1 MSAGAGYQYLLRH
14 TACGDVQRDPS
25 TPLTAYYTASG
36 YPAGSWYGAG
46 LTGLGITPGAT
57 VTEEGMARLYG
68 QGQHPTTGVPLGR
81 PYPAFRSQA
90 QRIADSVA
98 ALPES
103 MTDSGRAAAV
113 DAITHLEAARRPR
126 AAVAGF
132 DLTFTAPKSASV
144 LWALA
149 DPGDQALVVAAHRAA
164 VRDALAFLEDR
175 ALFTRIGHNSIAQV
189 PTRGM
194 VAALFDHW
202 DTRTGDPN
210 LHTHVVV
217 ANKVQGLDG
226 VWRSLDSR
234 ALHHAA
240 VAVSELYDD
249 LLADHLTTGLHEHV
263 VDVGGL
269 SWGWRDRGPRRTPA
283 FELDAV
289 PDDLLTEF
297 STRSAAIATAMT
309 DALVDFHAA
318 HERGPNRVETTRLR
332 QQLTTAT
339 RPSKTMRPLPELM
352 TWWRERARRLLHR
365 APHPLLAAAWSGQ
378 HATAPA
384 SPSVRGHGRGALRHD
399 SGGVG
404 AALRHRLRHG
414 LRHEALTSDGTA
426 PADAPDRRNTGRAGG
441 ALRSRLHQRPARTSR
456 PDTGD
461 DVVEHLA
468 AVTLDAVLA
477 RRSTWTRWNLLAEA
491 ARATRGLRLP
501 DAAARIALHDRV
513 VATALAGCVPLSAPD
528 RWTVPDGW
536 RGPDGT
542 AVFDRP
548 DEDRFSHRVI
558 LDAEARLLSAGDDQ
572 TAPSVAETAARAAA
586 AAVQP
591 PRHPG
596 GRQVRLA
603 SDQVDAVIG
612 IAASGRTLDVLVG
625 PAGTGKTTTLR
636 ALRTAWETAHGP
648 GTVLGLAPS
657 AAAAHELADA
667 LGVACENTAKWLH
680 ESTGP
685 AAQQRAA
692 VHAGLLEQRT
702 TAAATGDA
710 RRVRCIDTAL
720 ARLDVQQDRWRLR
733 PGTLLVVD
741 EASLAGTLALDD
753 LAIQVAAA
761 GAKLLLVGDHH
772 QLGAVDAGGA
782 FGLLATTGRAHRLRS
797 LWRFTHRWEAHATRA
812 LRDGHPG
819 ALATYE
825 RHGRIHEG
833 GPLDVLD
840 AAYTAWAHD
849 TRGGASSLLLA
860 ADGATVA
867 ALNHR
872 ARTDRVAAGLV
883 DDTTTV
889 RLADGLDA
897 GAGDVVVTR
906 RNDRR
911 LATTAGGHVRNG
923 TRWTLNAVNSDG
935 SADLTAAWAVR
946 DGTDR
951 TGGERVRVPADYVRR
966 HLELGYATTIHRA
979 QGLTVDHAH
988 LLATQGMTRESL
1000 YVGLTRGRHSN
1011 HVYVPVDPLDDGCE
1025 HLPDPGR
1032 HAPDAHEQFR
1042 TILATTGRERSAT
1055 EHLRDLGSGPSQ
1067 RERDA
1072 VRATLAGTP
1081 PPYPAPDRDD
1091 SPAARARRFPN
1102 SSMRGQQR

>member
-1 MSAGAGYQYLLRH
+1 MARMSAGAGYQYLLRH
-14 TACGDVQRDPS
+14 TACGDVQRDAS

-36 YPAGSWYGAG
+36 YPPGTWYGAG
-46 LTGLGITPGAT
+46 LTGLGIASGAA

-68 QGQHPTTGVPLGR
+68 QGHHPTSGTPLGR
-81 PYPAFRSQA
+81 PYLAFRSQA
-90 QRIADSVA
+90 QRITDSVA

-103 MTDSGRAAAV
+103 MTDSAQAAAV
-113 DAITHLEAARRPR
+113 EAITRLEAARRPR
-126 AAVAGF
+126 VAVAGF

-149 DPGDQALVVAAHRAA
+149 DPDVQALVVAAHRAA

-175 ALFTRIGHNSIAQV
+175 AVFTRIGHNSIAQV

-202 DTRTGDPN
+202 DTRNGDPN

-226 VWRSLDSR
+226 EWRSLDSR

-240 VAVSELYDD
+240 VAVSELYDN
-249 LLADHLTTGLHEHV
+249 LLADHLTTALDQNTGHRA
-263 VDVGGL
+263 GS

-318 HERGPNRVETTRLR
+318 HGRGPNRVETTRLR

-339 RPSKTMRPLPELM
+339 RPAKTMRPLPELM
-352 TWWRERARRLLHR
+352 AWWRERARRLLRR
-365 APHPLLAAAWSGQ
+365 APHPLLAPAWSSQ
-378 HATAPA
+378 LATPA
-384 SPSVRGHGRGALRHD
+384 FTAAMGRSRV
-399 SGGVG
+399 GV
-404 AALRHRLRHG
+404 
-414 LRHEALTSDGTA
+414 RHETPTSDDTSAVGNRGWRGTA
-426 PADAPDRRNTGRAGG
+426 RVGG
-441 ALRSRLHQRPARTSR
+441 ALRSRLHQRSSHAARPSVS
-456 PDTGD
+456 D

-468 AVTLDAVLA
+468 AVALDAVLA

-501 DAAARIALHDRV
+501 DAAERIALHDRV
-513 VATALAGCVPLSAPD
+513 VATALAGCVPLTAPD
-528 RWTVPDGW
+528 RWTVPEGW
-536 RGPDGT
+536 RRPDRT
-542 AVFDRP
+542 TVFDRP

-558 LDAEARLLSAGDDQ
+558 LDAETRLLAAADDQ
-572 TAPSVAETAARAAA
+572 LGPGVDETVARTAAV
-586 AAVQP
+586 AVQP

-596 GRQVRLA
+596 GRHVRLA

-612 IAASGRTLDVLVG
+612 IATSRRALDVLVG

-636 ALRTAWETAHGP
+636 ALRTAWENVHGP

-667 LGVACENTAKWLH
+667 LGVPCENTAKWLH

-685 AAQQRAA
+685 AAQQRAD
-692 VHAGLLEQRT
+692 VRAGLLERR
-702 TAAATGDA
+702 TAATSAGDA
-710 RRVRCIDTAL
+710 RTVRRVDTAL
-720 ARLDVQQDRWRLR
+720 ARLNAQQDRWWLR

-753 LAIQVAAA
+753 LAAQAAAA

-782 FGLLATTGRAHRLRS
+782 FGLLATTGAAHRLRS

-812 LRDGHPG
+812 LREGHPG
-819 ALATYE
+819 ALATYDL
-825 RHGRIHEG
+825 HGRIHEG

-840 AAYTAWAHD
+840 AAYSAWASD
-849 TRGGASSLLLA
+849 SRGGAAALLLA

-889 RLADGLDA
+889 RLADGLQA
-897 GAGDVVVTR
+897 GTGDLVVTR

-911 LATTAGGHVRNG
+911 LATAAGGHVRNG
-923 TRWTLNAVNSDG
+923 TRWTLTTIHADG
-935 SADLTAAWAVR
+935 SADLAAQS
-946 DGTDR
+946 GTGPEG
-951 TGGERVRVPADYVRR
+951 TGQDRVRVPAHYVRH

-979 QGLTVDHAH
+979 QGLTVDHTH
-988 LLATQGMTRESL
+988 LLATEGMTRELL

-1032 HAPDAHEQFR
+1032 HSPDAHEQLR
-1042 TILATTGRERSAT
+1042 TILASTGRERSAT
-1055 EHLRDLGSGPSQ
+1055 ERLRELTSGPSQ

-1072 VRATLAGTP
+1072 VRATLADTR
-1081 PPYPAPDRDD
+1081 PPYPADD
-1091 SPAARARRFPN
+1091 AHQDPRTRARRSTN
-1102 SSMRGQQR
+1102 RSARGPQR

>member
-1 MSAGAGYQYLLRH
+1 
-14 TACGDVQRDPS
+14 
-25 TPLTAYYTASG
+25 
-36 YPAGSWYGAG
+36 
-46 LTGLGITPGAT
+46 
-57 VTEEGMARLYG
+57 
-68 QGQHPTTGVPLGR
+68 
-81 PYPAFRSQA
+81 
-90 QRIADSVA
+90 
-98 ALPES
+98 
-103 MTDSGRAAAV
+103 
-113 DAITHLEAARRPR
+113 
-126 AAVAGF
+126 
-132 DLTFTAPKSASV
+132 
-144 LWALA
+144 
-149 DPGDQALVVAAHRAA
+149 
-164 VRDALAFLEDR
+164 
-175 ALFTRIGHNSIAQV
+175 
-189 PTRGM
+189 
-194 VAALFDHW
+194 
-202 DTRTGDPN
+202 
-210 LHTHVVV
+210 
-217 ANKVQGLDG
+217 
-226 VWRSLDSR
+226 
-234 ALHHAA
+234 
-240 VAVSELYDD
+240 
-249 LLADHLTTGLHEHV
+249 
-263 VDVGGL
+263 
-269 SWGWRDRGPRRTPA
+269 
-283 FELDAV
+283 
-289 PDDLLTEF
+289 
-297 STRSAAIATAMT
+297 
-309 DALVDFHAA
+309 
-318 HERGPNRVETTRLR
+318 
-332 QQLTTAT
+332 
-339 RPSKTMRPLPELM
+339 
-352 TWWRERARRLLHR
+352 
-365 APHPLLAAAWSGQ
+365 
-378 HATAPA
+378 
-384 SPSVRGHGRGALRHD
+384 
-399 SGGVG
+399 
-404 AALRHRLRHG
+404 
-414 LRHEALTSDGTA
+414 
-426 PADAPDRRNTGRAGG
+426 
-441 ALRSRLHQRPARTSR
+441 
-456 PDTGD
+456 
-461 DVVEHLA
+461 VVEHLA
-468 AVTLDAVLA
+468 AVALDAVLA

-491 ARATRGLRLP
+491 ARAARGLRLP
-501 DAAARIALHDRV
+501 DAAARIALHDSV
-513 VATALAGCVPLSAPD
+513 VASALAGCVPLSAPD
-528 RWTVPDGW
+528 RWTVPEGW
-536 RGPDGT
+536 HRPDGT

-558 LDAEARLLSAGDDQ
+558 LDAEARLLSAVDDQ
-572 TAPSVAETAARAAA
+572 SAPSVDETAARAAA

-603 SDQVDAVIG
+603 GDQVDAVIG
-612 IAASGRTLDVLVG
+612 IATSRRTVDVLVG

-692 VHAGLLEQRT
+692 VHEGLLEQRT
-702 TAAATGDA
+702 AAAAMGDA
-710 RRVRCIDTAL
+710 RRVRRIDAAL
-720 ARLDVQQDRWRLR
+720 GRLDAQQDRWRLR

-753 LAIQVAAA
+753 LAIQAAAA
-761 GAKLLLVGDHH
+761 GAKVLLVGDHH

-782 FGLLATTGRAHRLRS
+782 FGLLAATSRAHRLRS
-797 LWRFTHRWEAHATRA
+797 LWRFAHRWEAHATRA

-897 GAGDVVVTR
+897 GAGDAVVTR

-911 LATTAGGHVRNG
+911 LTTTTGGHVRNG
-923 TRWTLNAVNSDG
+923 TRWTLTSIHADG
-935 SADLTAAWAVR
+935 SADLTAARA
-946 DGTDR
+946 GGGATDR
-951 TGGERVRVPADYVRR
+951 AGDERVRVPADYVRR

-988 LLATQGMTRESL
+988 LLATEGMTRESL

-1032 HAPDAHEQFR
+1032 HAPDAQEQLCA
-1042 TILATTGRERSAT
+1042 ILATTGRERSAT
-1055 EHLRDLGSGPSQ
+1055 EHLRDQAGGPSQ

-1081 PPYPAPDRDD
+1081 PPYAAPDADD
-1091 SPAARARRFPN
+1091 SQAARARRFPN
-1102 SSMRGQQR
+1102 RPVRGPQR

>member
-1 MSAGAGYQYLLRH
+1 MARMSAGAGYQYLLRH
-14 TACGDVQRDPS
+14 TACGDVHRDPS

-36 YPAGSWYGAG
+36 YPPGSWYGAG
-46 LTGLGITPGAT
+46 LAGLGITAGST

-68 QGQHPTTGVPLGR
+68 QGQHPATGAPLGR
-81 PYPAFRSQA
+81 PYPAFRSTA

-103 MTDSGRAAAV
+103 MTDSARAAAV
-113 DAITHLEAARRPR
+113 EAITRLEAARRPR
-126 AAVAGF
+126 VAVAGF

-149 DPGDQALVVAAHRAA
+149 HPDVQALVVDAHRAA
-164 VRDALAFLEDR
+164 VRDALAFLEER

-189 PTRGM
+189 PTRGI

-217 ANKVQGLDG
+217 ANKVQGRDG

-240 VAVSELYDD
+240 VAVSELYDN
-249 LLADHLTTGLHEHV
+249 LLADNLTTALDQNTSHRAGS
-263 VDVGGL
+263 

-283 FELDAV
+283 FELDV
-289 PDDLLTEF
+289 VTDDLLTEF

-309 DALVDFHAA
+309 DALVDFHAE
-318 HERGPNRVETTRLR
+318 HGRGPNRVETTRLR

-339 RPSKTMRPLPELM
+339 RPAKTMRPLPELM
-352 TWWRERARRLLHR
+352 AWWRDRARRLLRR
-365 APHPLLAAAWSGQ
+365 APHPLLAPAWSSQ
-378 HATAPA
+378 HATPA
-384 SPSVRGHGRGALRHD
+384 FTAVISRGRGGVRHD
-399 SGGVG
+399 TDGVTG
-404 AALRHRLRHG
+404 ALRHG
-414 LRHEALTSDGTA
+414 LRHGTLTSDDTSAVGSQGRRGTA
-426 PADAPDRRNTGRAGG
+426 RSGG
-441 ALRSRLHQRPARTSR
+441 MLRSRLHQRSAHTARPSAS
-456 PDTGD
+456 D
-461 DVVEHLA
+461 DVVEYLA
-468 AVTLDAVLA
+468 AVALDAVLA

-501 DAAARIALHDRV
+501 SAAERIALHDRV
-513 VATALAGCVPLSAPD
+513 VATALAGCVPLTAPD
-528 RWTVPDGW
+528 RWTVPEGW
-536 RGPDGT
+536 RRPDGT
-542 AVFDRP
+542 TVFDRP

-558 LDAEARLLSAGDDQ
+558 LDAEARLLAAAADQ
-572 TAPSVAETAARAAA
+572 HAPGVDETVARAAA
-586 AAVQP
+586 VAVQP

-596 GRQVRLA
+596 GRDVRLA

-612 IAASGRTLDVLVG
+612 IATSRRLLDVLVG

-636 ALRTAWETAHGP
+636 ALRTAWEDVHGP

-667 LGVACENTAKWLH
+667 LGVPCENTAKWLH
-680 ESTGP
+680 ESTGL

-692 VHAGLLEQRT
+692 VRAGLLERR
-702 TAAATGDA
+702 TAATSTGDA
-710 RRVRCIDTAL
+710 RTVQRVDTAL
-720 ARLDVQQDRWRLR
+720 TRIDAQQDRWQLR

-753 LAIQVAAA
+753 LAAQAAAA
-761 GAKLLLVGDHH
+761 GAKVLLVGDHH

-782 FGLLATTGRAHRLRS
+782 FGLLATAGAAHRLRS

-819 ALATYE
+819 ALATYD

-840 AAYTAWAHD
+840 AAYNAWAAD
-849 TRGGASSLLLA
+849 SRGGASALLLA
-860 ADGATVA
+860 VDGATVA

-889 RLADGLDA
+889 RLADGLTA

-911 LATTAGGHVRNG
+911 LTTTAGGHVRNG
-923 TRWTLNAVNSDG
+923 TRWTLTTIHTDG
-935 SADLTAAWAVR
+935 SAELTAHSGTGPE
-946 DGTDR
+946 GTDQD
-951 TGGERVRVPADYVRR
+951 RVRVPADYVRR

-979 QGLTVDHAH
+979 QGLTVDHTH
-988 LLATQGMTRESL
+988 LLATEGMTREAL

-1011 HVYVPVDPLDDGCE
+1011 QVYVPVEPINEGCE

-1032 HAPDAHEQFR
+1032 HAPDAHEQLR

-1055 EHLRDLGSGPSQ
+1055 EHLRDLNSGPSA

-1072 VRATLAGTP
+1072 VRATLADTP
-1081 PPYPAPDRDD
+1081 PPYPAPSVPED
-1091 SPAARARRFPN
+1091 AGARPRR
-1102 SSMRGQQR
+1102 STGRSVRGPQR

>member
-1 MSAGAGYQYLLRH
+1 MSMARMSAGAGYQYLLRH

-36 YPAGSWYGAG
+36 YPPGTWYGAG
-46 LTGLGITPGAT
+46 LAGLGITPGAN

-68 QGQHPTTGVPLGR
+68 QGQHPTSGTPLGR
-81 PYPAFRSQA
+81 PYLAFRSQA
-90 QRIADSVA
+90 QRIADSVV

-103 MTDSGRAAAV
+103 MTDSARAAAV
-113 DAITHLEAARRPR
+113 EAITRLEAARRAR

-149 DPGDQALVVAAHRAA
+149 DPDVQALVVAAHRAA
-164 VRDALAFLEDR
+164 VRDALAFMEDR
-175 ALFTRIGHNSIAQV
+175 AVFTRIGHNSIAQV

-217 ANKVQGLDG
+217 ANKVQGRDG

-240 VAVSELYDD
+240 VAVSELYDN
-249 LLADHLTTGLHEHV
+249 LLADHLTTALDQNTGHRE
-263 VDVGGL
+263 GS

-289 PDDLLTEF
+289 SDDLLTEF

-309 DALVDFHAA
+309 DALVHFHAE
-318 HERGPNRVETTRLR
+318 HGRGPNRVETTRLR

-339 RPSKTMRPLPELM
+339 RPAKTMRPLPELM
-352 TWWRERARRLLHR
+352 AWWRERARRLLRR
-365 APHPLLAAAWSGQ
+365 APHPLLAPAWSNQ

-384 SPSVRGHGRGALRHD
+384 FTAAMGRSRVGVRHD
-399 SGGVG
+399 TDGVTG
-404 AALRHRLRHG
+404 TLRHG
-414 LRHEALTSDGTA
+414 LRHGTLTSDDTSAVGSQGRRGTA
-426 PADAPDRRNTGRAGG
+426 RSGG
-441 ALRSRLHQRPARTSR
+441 TLRSRLHQRPTHTARPSVS
-456 PDTGD
+456 D

-468 AVTLDAVLA
+468 AVALNAVLA

-501 DAAARIALHDRV
+501 SAAERIALHDRV
-513 VATALAGCVPLSAPD
+513 VATALDGCVPLTAPD
-528 RWTVPDGW
+528 RWTVPEGW
-536 RGPDGT
+536 RRPDRT
-542 AVFDRP
+542 TVFDRP

-558 LDAEARLLSAGDDQ
+558 LDAETRLLAAADDQ
-572 TAPSVAETAARAAA
+572 LGPGVDETVARSAAV
-586 AAVQP
+586 AVQP

-596 GRQVRLA
+596 GRHVRLA

-612 IAASGRTLDVLVG
+612 VATSRRTLDVLVG

-667 LGVACENTAKWLH
+667 LGVPCENTAKWLH

-692 VHAGLLEQRT
+692 VHAGLLERR
-702 TAAATGDA
+702 TAATRAGDA
-710 RRVRCIDTAL
+710 RAARRVDAAL
-720 ARLDVQQDRWRLR
+720 ARLDAQQDRWRLR
-733 PGTLLVVD
+733 SGTLLVVD

-753 LAIQVAAA
+753 LAAQAAAA

-782 FGLLATTGRAHRLRS
+782 FGLLATTGGAHRLRS
-797 LWRFTHRWEAHATRA
+797 LWRFTHRWEANATRA
-812 LRDGHPG
+812 LREGHSG
-819 ALATYE
+819 ALAAYD

-840 AAYTAWAHD
+840 AAYSAWADD
-849 TRGGASSLLLA
+849 TRDGASALLLA

-872 ARTDRVAAGLV
+872 ARADRVAAGLV
-883 DDTTTV
+883 DDTTTF
-889 RLADGLDA
+889 RLADGLQG
-897 GAGDVVVTR
+897 GAGDLVVTR

-911 LATTAGGHVRNG
+911 LATAAGGHVRNG
-923 TRWTLNAVNSDG
+923 TRWTLTTIHADG
-935 SADLTAAWAVR
+935 SADLAAQS
-946 DGTDR
+946 GTGPEG
-951 TGGERVRVPADYVRR
+951 TGQDRVRVPAEYVRR

-1032 HAPDAHEQFR
+1032 HTPDAHEQLR

-1055 EHLRDLGSGPSQ
+1055 EHLRELASGPSQ

-1072 VRATLAGTP
+1072 VRATLADTR
-1081 PPYPAPDRDD
+1081 PPYLADD
-1091 SPAARARRFPN
+1091 AHEDPRTHARRSTN
-1102 SSMRGQQR
+1102 RSARGPQR

>member
-1 MSAGAGYQYLLRH
+1 MSMARMSAGAGYHYLLRH

-36 YPAGSWYGAG
+36 YPPGTWYGAG
-46 LTGLGITPGAT
+46 LAGLGIASGTT

-68 QGQHPTTGVPLGR
+68 QGQHPTSGTPLGR

-103 MTDSGRAAAV
+103 MTDSDRAAAV
-113 DAITHLEAARRPR
+113 EAITRLEGARRPR

-149 DPGDQALVVAAHRAA
+149 DPDIQALVVAAHQAA
-164 VRDALAFLEDR
+164 VRDALAFMEDR
-175 ALFTRIGHNSIAQV
+175 AVFTRIGHNSIAQV

-194 VAALFDHW
+194 VAALFEHW

-217 ANKVQGLDG
+217 ANKAQGLDG
-226 VWRSLDSR
+226 AWRSLDSR

-240 VAVSELYDD
+240 VAVSELYDN
-249 LLADHLTTGLHEHV
+249 LLADHLTTALDQNTGHRA
-263 VDVGGL
+263 GS

-297 STRSAAIATAMT
+297 STRSAAIAIAMT
-309 DALVDFHAA
+309 DALVDFHAG
-318 HERGPNRVETTRLR
+318 HGRGPNRVETTRLR

-339 RPSKTMRPLPELM
+339 RPAKTMRPLPELM
-352 TWWRERARRLLHR
+352 AWWRERAHRLLRR
-365 APHPLLAAAWSGQ
+365 APHPLLAPAWRSQ
-378 HATAPA
+378 HATPA
-384 SPSVRGHGRGALRHD
+384 FTAAMGRGRVGVRHD
-399 SGGVG
+399 TDGVTR
-404 AALRHRLRHG
+404 ALRHG
-414 LRHEALTSDGTA
+414 LRHRTLTSDDTSAVGSQGRRGTA
-426 PADAPDRRNTGRAGG
+426 RSGG
-441 ALRSRLHQRPARTSR
+441 ALRSRLHQRSAHAARPSVS
-456 PDTGD
+456 DEI
-461 DVVEHLA
+461 VEHLA
-468 AVTLDAVLA
+468 AVALDAVLA

-501 DAAARIALHDRV
+501 SASERIALHDRV
-513 VATALAGCVPLSAPD
+513 VATALAGCVPLTAPD
-528 RWTVPDGW
+528 RWTVPEGW
-536 RGPDGT
+536 RRPDGT
-542 AVFDRP
+542 TVFDRP

-558 LDAEARLLSAGDDQ
+558 LDAEARLL
-572 TAPSVAETAARAAA
+572 AAA
-586 AAVQP
+586 ADQHAPGVDETVALSAAVKVQP

-596 GRQVRLA
+596 GRHVRLA

-612 IAASGRTLDVLVG
+612 IATSRRTLDVLVG

-636 ALRTAWETAHGP
+636 ALRTAWENAHGP

-692 VHAGLLEQRT
+692 VHAGLLERR
-702 TAAATGDA
+702 TAATSAGDA
-710 RRVRCIDTAL
+710 RAARRVDAAL
-720 ARLDVQQDRWRLR
+720 ARLDAQQDRWQLR

-753 LAIQVAAA
+753 LAAQAAAA

-782 FGLLATTGRAHRLRS
+782 FGLLAATGGSHRLRS

-812 LRDGHPG
+812 LREGHPG
-819 ALATYE
+819 ALATYD

-840 AAYTAWAHD
+840 AAYSAWAGD
-849 TRGGASSLLLA
+849 SRGGASALLLA

-872 ARTDRVAAGLV
+872 ARSDRVAAGLV

-889 RLADGLDA
+889 RLADGLRG
-897 GAGDVVVTR
+897 GAGDLVVTR

-911 LATTAGGHVRNG
+911 LATAAGGHVRNG
-923 TRWTLNAVNSDG
+923 TRWTLTTIHADG
-935 SADLTAAWAVR
+935 SADLAAQS
-946 DGTDR
+946 GTGPESTGQDR
-951 TGGERVRVPADYVRR
+951 ARVPAEYVRH

-1011 HVYVPVDPLDDGCE
+1011 HVYVPADPLDDGCE

-1032 HAPDAHEQFR
+1032 HAPDAQEQLR
-1042 TILATTGRERSAT
+1042 TILASTGRERSAT
-1055 EHLRDLGSGPSQ
+1055 EHLRELTSGPSQ
-1067 RERDA
+1067 RQRDA
-1072 VRATLAGTP
+1072 VRATLADTH
-1081 PPYPAPDRDD
+1081 PPYPADD
-1091 SPAARARRFPN
+1091 AHEDPRTRAPRSTNRYV
-1102 SSMRGQQR
+1102 RGQQR

>member
-14 TACGDVQRDPS
+14 TACGDVLRDAS

-36 YPAGSWYGAG
+36 YPPGTWFGAG
-46 LTGLGITPGAT
+46 LAGLAVTPGAN
-57 VTEEGMARLYG
+57 VTEDGMARLYG
-68 QGQHPTTGVPLGR
+68 HGQHPSTGDPLGR
-81 PYPAFRSQA
+81 AYLAFRSQA

-103 MTDSGRAAAV
+103 MTDSARAAAV
-113 DAITHLEAARRPR
+113 ERITRLEVARRPR

-149 DPGDQALVVAAHRAA
+149 DPDVQALVTAAHCAA

-210 LHTHVVV
+210 LHTHVVI

-226 VWRSLDSR
+226 LWRSLDSR

-240 VAVSELYDD
+240 VAVSELYDN
-249 LLADHLTTGLHEHV
+249 LLADHLTTALDQNTGHKA
-263 VDVGGL
+263 GS
-269 SWGWRDRGPRRTPA
+269 SWAWRDRGPRRTPA
-283 FELDAV
+283 FELEAV

-297 STRSAAIATAMT
+297 STRSTAIAAAMT

-318 HERGPNRVETTRLR
+318 HGRGPNRVETTRLR

-339 RPSKTMRPLPELM
+339 RPAKTMRPLPELM
-352 TWWRERARRLLHR
+352 ASWRERARRLLRR
-365 APHPLLAAAWSGQ
+365 APHPLLAPAWTCQ
-378 HATAPA
+378 QATAPA
-384 SPSVRGHGRGALRHD
+384 LIAATGRGRAGVRHD
-399 SGGVG
+399 TDGVTG
-404 AALRHRLRHG
+404 ELRHG
-414 LRHEALTSDGTA
+414 LRHGALTSADTSAIGSQGRRGTA
-426 PADAPDRRNTGRAGG
+426 RVG
-441 ALRSRLHQRPARTSR
+441 ATLRSRLHQRSPKRVR
-456 PDTGD
+456 PGVTD

-468 AVTLDAVLA
+468 AVALDAVLE
-477 RRSTWTRWNLLAEA
+477 RRSSWTRWNLLAEA
-491 ARATRGLRLP
+491 ARASRGLRLP
-501 DAAARIALHDRV
+501 SAAERIALHDRV
-513 VATALAGCVPLSAPD
+513 VATALAGCVPLTAPD
-528 RWTVPDGW
+528 WWTVPEGW
-536 RGPDGT
+536 RRPDGT
-542 AVFDRP
+542 TVFDRP

-558 LDAEARLLSAGDDQ
+558 LDAETRLL
-572 TAPSVAETAARAAA
+572 AAA
-586 AAVQP
+586 ANQHAPGVEDTVARSAAVAVQP

-596 GRQVRLA
+596 GRHVRLA
-603 SDQVDAVIG
+603 GDQVDAVIG
-612 IAASGRTLDVLVG
+612 IAASRRTLDVLVG

-667 LGVACENTAKWLH
+667 LGVPCENTAKWLH

-692 VHAGLLEQRT
+692 LRVGLLERR
-702 TAAATGDA
+702 TAAAAAGDA
-710 RRVRCIDTAL
+710 RGVGRVDAAL
-720 ARLDVQQDRWRLR
+720 ARLDAQQDRWWLR
-733 PGTLLVVD
+733 PGMLLVVD

-753 LAIQVAAA
+753 LATQAGVA

-782 FGLLATTGRAHRLRS
+782 FGLLAATSSAHRLRS
-797 LWRFTHRWEAHATRA
+797 LWRFAHRWEAHATRA
-812 LRDGHPG
+812 LRDGYAG
-819 ALATYE
+819 AIATYG

-833 GPLDVLD
+833 GPLKVLD
-840 AAYTAWAHD
+840 AAYSAWADD
-849 TRGGASSLLLA
+849 TRDGASALLLA
-860 ADGATVA
+860 TDGATVA

-911 LATTAGGHVRNG
+911 LATAAGGHVRNG
-923 TRWTLNAVNSDG
+923 TRWTLTAIHADG
-935 SADLTAAWAVR
+935 SADLAGQS
-946 DGTDR
+946 GTGPEGAGQD
-951 TGGERVRVPADYVRR
+951 RVRVPAQYVRR

-979 QGLTVDHAH
+979 QGLTVDDAH

-1032 HAPDAHEQFR
+1032 HTPDAHEQLR

-1055 EHLRDLGSGPSQ
+1055 EHLRELASGPSQ

-1072 VRATLAGTP
+1072 VRATLADTP
-1081 PPYPAPDRDD
+1081 PPYPAPDLDD
-1091 SPAARARRFPN
+1091 LAVRLRRIPN
-1102 SSMRGQQR
+1102 SSIRGQQR